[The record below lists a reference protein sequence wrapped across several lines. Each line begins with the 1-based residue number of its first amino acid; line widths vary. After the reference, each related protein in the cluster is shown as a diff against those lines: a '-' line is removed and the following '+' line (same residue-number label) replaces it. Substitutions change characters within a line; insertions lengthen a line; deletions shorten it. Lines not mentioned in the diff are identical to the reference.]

1 MWHRDPMTVRPA
13 EEADRAWIER
23 TLAARWGS
31 TLVVT
36 RGATRDAAALDAIVA
51 VDAAGKGGDPE
62 RVGLMT
68 YCIDGGALEVVTL
81 DALVSG
87 AGIGAALLEGA
98 TRLARQAGASRLW
111 LTTTND
117 NLHAVGFYARRGLRI
132 VAVHRGAVDVPG
144 CSSPRSRSLP
154 RTASSFTTSWRWS
167 SSSSPRGGAWPQ
179 ARLVP
184 TAGVVIRD
192 ENGRLLLVKRADDG
206 TWCLPG
212 GRLEPGESWAACAV
226 RECREETGLTVALR
240 GLFGVYSDP
249 ADQVHT
255 YPDGDRIQVTA
266 VVFSADVLAG
276 EPLPVDPREITASG
290 FFAPGEIPAELMRC
304 DAPIVADALS
314 GVAAPFVR

>member
-1 MWHRDPMTVRPA
+1 MWHRDPMAVRPA
-13 EEADRAWIER
+13 VEADREWIER

-31 TLVVT
+31 TLVVA
-36 RGATRDAAALDAIVA
+36 RGEIRDAAALDAIVA
-51 VDAAGKGGDPE
+51 VDAAAKGDPE
-62 RVGLMT
+62 PVGLLT
-68 YCIDGGALEVVTL
+68 YCLDGGALEVVTL

-132 VAVHRGAVDVPG
+132 VAVHRGAVDRARLLKPSIPLVAENG
-144 CSSPRSRSLP
+144 IELHDELEMELELV
-154 RTASSFTTSWRWS
+154 
-167 SSSSPRGGAWPQ
+167 PRGEVWPH

-249 ADQVHT
+249 GDQVHT

-266 VVFSADVLAG
+266 VVFFADVLAG

-290 FFAPGEIPAELMRC
+290 FFAPGAIPAELMAC

-314 GVAAPFVR
+314 RVAAPFVR